1 MLSTKSDTLFFNPI
15 TAHKL
20 TLNATSHTT
29 TISATKPFIYSTIRW
44 SIRTL
49 YTPTAE
55 RNGDRRGMSKEEMQG
70 ASCRRLVR
78 YEGA

>member
-1 MLSTKSDTLFFNPI
+1 MMLSTKSDTLFFNPI

-44 SIRTL
+44 L
-49 YTPTAE
+49 YE
-55 RNGDRRGMSKEEMQG
+55 LLILQQ
-70 ASCRRLVR
+70 
-78 YEGA
+78 EGTGFN